1 MDCPSRL
8 ALGLVPLAVA
18 LLALAAPRRAAAETR
33 RLAIVVGNNAG
44 GPADKPLRYAEE
56 DATKVADVLSQLGD
70 VHADSLFLLRGQ
82 GRSELAD
89 VLRRVTQRVADYRRD
104 PADRSVLLFY
114 FSGHSDGEA
123 LELGG
128 DRVPFPELRR
138 WLADTRA
145 DVRVAVV
152 DGCKSGALVGKGGA
166 RAPGFEIRLIDQLDA
181 SGEAMLTSSAADEL
195 ALESREIRGS
205 FFTHHLVSGLRGA
218 ADTSGDGRITLS
230 EAYQYAFD
238 HTIAAT
244 AASGV
249 RQHPGYDY
257 RISGKGEL
265 VLTEIA
271 QPSASLE
278 LPDGFERALVLLV
291 RRDQVLAELS
301 GGGARRIALAPG
313 EYAVRVWKGTQAYAA
328 RVTVAA
334 GEARNL
340 GWPELQ
346 AVASPQ
352 VARKGPAEERDVDEL
367 SGLTPEAQL
376 EYLSKYF
383 AVGDRLVVTAIGSH
397 ATLSNDHVIY
407 QGRYRKRVDE
417 EDFFREVGRNDLAES
432 CQNRRIARWGLFG
445 AGGAVVLGTAVYAIA
460 SATSSDGCNVPTS
473 DPNFSEACV
482 DRPGRALQRGV
493 TTALIGAAVGG
504 GLILGGLFANP
515 HPVEVDEVRRL
526 ADEYNVALRRKLAT
540 PATPTPTRDHTHLT
554 FYIAPGAGSTAR
566 GLTLGVAF

>member
-1 MDCPSRL
+1 MRTRPPPLVSPSLSL
-8 ALGLVPLAVA
+8 AFA
-18 LLALAAPRRAAAETR
+18 LLAAAPRPAAAETR

-44 GPADKPLRYAEE
+44 GPAEKPLRYAEE

-70 VHADSLFLLRGQ
+70 VPADALFLLRGQ
-82 GRSELAD
+82 GRSALAD
-89 VLRRVTQRVADYRRD
+89 VLRRVTQRVTDYRLN

-114 FSGHSDGEA
+114 YSGHSDGEA

-128 DRVPFPELRR
+128 DRVPFAELRG
-138 WLADTRA
+138 WLAGTRA

-152 DGCKSGALVGKGGA
+152 DGCKSGALVGKGGT

-218 ADTSGDGRITLS
+218 ADVSGDGRITLA

-265 VLTEIA
+265 VLTEIT

-278 LPDGFERALVLLV
+278 LPEGFERALVLLV

-334 GEARNL
+334 GEARGL

-346 AVASPQ
+346 PVASPQ
-352 VARKGPAEERDVDEL
+352 VAGKGSADDGGDQDV
-367 SGLTPEAQL
+367 SGLTPEAQV

-383 AVGDRLVVTAIGSH
+383 TVGDRLVLTANNHYAS
-397 ATLSNDHVIY
+397 LSTDHVVY
-407 QGRYRKRVDE
+407 QGRYRKEVDE
-417 EDFFREVGRNDLAES
+417 DAFFREVGRNDLAEAYRS
-432 CQNRRIARWGLFG
+432 RRATRRGLIV
-445 AGGAVVLGTAVYAIA
+445 AGGAVVIGSMAYAIS
-460 SATSSDGCNVPTS
+460 SANDTCSVPPG
-473 DPNFSEACV
+473 DPSFAEACV
-482 DRPGRALQRGV
+482 DGPSRALKRGV
-493 TTALIGAAVGG
+493 TAGIIGAVVGG
-504 GLILGGLFANP
+504 GLILGGAAMNL
-515 HPVEVDEVRRL
+515 HPVKPDEMRRL
-526 ADEYNVALRRKLAT
+526 ADEYNVSLRRRLAT
-540 PATPTPTRDHTHLT
+540 PAKPKPVHDDTTLT
-554 FYIAPGAGSTAR
+554 FYLAPGAGATVR
-566 GLTLGVAF
+566 GITLGLAF